1 MQKNLWWT
9 KCQKK
14 VLKNRIQPF
23 MYISQP
29 HLIHPNPSFIG
40 LFPERASEELKK
52 KSTYALNICQA
63 QKKWCCLIPVQWG
76 KSRLLSLSFIL
87 PPFLLSSAPIPAGV
101 RNCNWKVEEMV
112 EGYVWRVLIIPSW
125 VCTWCLSMFTCPFII

>member
-1 MQKNLWWT
+1 MTFQNIINAKESVMN
-9 KCQKK
+9 KMSKK

-63 QKKWCCLIPVQWG
+63 QKK
-76 KSRLLSLSFIL
+76 
-87 PPFLLSSAPIPAGV
+87 
-101 RNCNWKVEEMV
+101 
-112 EGYVWRVLIIPSW
+112 
-125 VCTWCLSMFTCPFII
+125 